1 VSTLVPEELHAAAA
15 AAAKQAYAPYSGYR
29 VGAVVV
35 ASDGRRFSGVNV
47 ENVAFGATICAEG
60 NAISTAAAAGV
71 RKIDVVAVAGLD
83 SPDCT
88 PCGNCRQLMG
98 EFGVETVVLQDGA
111 GGVATCR
118 LEELLPLAFS
128 PDMLGPDAGER

>member
-1 VSTLVPEELHAAAA
+1 MSALVPEELHAEAAEA
-15 AAAKQAYAPYSGYR
+15 ATQAYAPYSGYR

-35 ASDGRRFSGVNV
+35 ASDGRHFTGVNV

-60 NAISTAAAAGV
+60 NAISTAAAVGV
-71 RKIDVVAVAGLD
+71 RAIDVVAVAGLD

-88 PCGNCRQLMG
+88 PCGNCRQLMA
-98 EFGVETVVLQDGA
+98 EFGVETVVLQNPA
-111 GGVATCR
+111 GGVAAYR

-128 PDMLGPDAGER
+128 PGMLGPDAGER